1 MNAITKKWS
10 GSDPP
15 NAVSKRVHWVFWG
28 AVTGLIAGLA
38 TLFATSTAYGAMTG
52 LGAVDCVVLGSVMT
66 VMLSQ
71 PAGLAGLSV
80 GALCGGACAF
90 VAHFA
95 HHSPSTS

>member
-10 GSDPP
+10 GVDPP
-15 NAVSKRVHWVFWG
+15 NAVPRKVHWVFWG
-28 AVTGLIAGLA
+28 AVSGLVVGLA
-38 TLFATSTAYGAMTG
+38 TMFATSVTYGAMTG

-80 GALCGGACAF
+80 GALCGGTCALI
-90 VAHFA
+90 AHIA